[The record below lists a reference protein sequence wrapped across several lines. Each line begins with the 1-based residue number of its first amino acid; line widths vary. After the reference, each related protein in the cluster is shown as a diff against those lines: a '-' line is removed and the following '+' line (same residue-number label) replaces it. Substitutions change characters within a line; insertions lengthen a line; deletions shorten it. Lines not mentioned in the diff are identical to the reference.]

1 MSQGGGLTG
10 AQVLHSFEMTTVGDQ
25 EILNRKAQ
33 AYGHDRNSVRPS
45 LRAWQNHPMA
55 ETPRAIV
62 HMDDRG

>member
-33 AYGHDRNSVRPS
+33 AYGHDRAHRNSVRPS
-45 LRAWQNHPMA
+45 LRA
-55 ETPRAIV
+55 
-62 HMDDRG
+62 